1 MARDSP
7 PARGL
12 RGLTSGMSDELGFNK
27 IAGAVLATGLAIF
40 GLGEL
45 SNIIFKYEPPAKSGY
60 AIAVAADAGGAAAVV
75 EAPIDWGTELPKAD
89 VAAGKTITAKCQSC
103 HNFDQGG
110 PNMTGPNLYGVLGR
124 PPGSHPGFAYSDG
137 MKAFGAKQPI
147 WDYEHVNDFITGPQ
161 KYIDGTKM
169 TFVGLKQRQDRINVI
184 AYLHTLGSTLPI
196 PAPKPAAPTATAAA
210 GAGGSASPA
219 ASSAA
224 ASSAAAVV
232 AKK

>member
-1 MARDSP
+1 
-7 PARGL
+7 
-12 RGLTSGMSDELGFNK
+12 MSDELGFNK
-27 IAGAVLATGLAIF
+27 IAGAALATGLAIF

-45 SNIIFKYEPPAKSGY
+45 SNIIFKYEPPAKQGY
-60 AIAVAADAGGAAAVV
+60 AIAVASEGGGGAAV

-89 VAAGKTITAKCQSC
+89 VNAGKTVIAKCQSC

-124 PPGSHPGFAYSDG
+124 APGSHPGFAYSDG
-137 MKAFGAKQPI
+137 MKAFGAKQPT
-147 WDYEHVNDFITGPQ
+147 WDFEHINDFITAPQ

-184 AYLHTLGSTLPI
+184 AYLHTLGSNLPI
-196 PAPKPAAPTATAAA
+196 PAPNPAATATAAA
-210 GAGGSASPA
+210 GAGASGAA
-219 ASSAA
+219 ASGASAA
-224 ASSAAAVV
+224 AAAAPAAAV

>member
-1 MARDSP
+1 
-7 PARGL
+7 
-12 RGLTSGMSDELGFNK
+12 MSDELGFNK

-45 SNIIFKYEPPAKSGY
+45 TNIIFEYQPPAKQGY
-60 AIAVAADAGGAAAVV
+60 AVAVAEEAGGGGAVV

-89 VAAGKTITAKCQSC
+89 VNAGKTVTAKCQSC

-124 PPGSHPGFAYSDG
+124 QPGTHPGFAYSDG
-137 MKAFGAKQPI
+137 MKAFGAKQPV
-147 WDYEHVNDFITGPQ
+147 WDYVHINDFITGPQ

-184 AYLHTLGSTLPI
+184 AYLHTLGSNLPI
-196 PAPKPAAPTATAAA
+196 PAPNPAAAAPA
-210 GAGGSASPA
+210 ASGAPA

-224 ASSAAAVV
+224 AGAAPASASPPAKSAASGAD
-232 AKK
+232 AHP

>member
-1 MARDSP
+1 
-7 PARGL
+7 
-12 RGLTSGMSDELGFNK
+12 MSDELGTNK
-27 IAGAVLATGLAIF
+27 ILGAVLATGLAIF

-45 SNIIFKYEPPAKSGY
+45 SNIIFKYEAPAKMGF
-60 AIAVAADAGGAAAVV
+60 AVVPAADASGGAAAVV
-75 EAPIDWGTELPKAD
+75 ELPIDWGTELPKAD
-89 VAAGKTITAKCQSC
+89 VAAGKTITTKCQSC

-147 WDYEHVNDFITGPQ
+147 WDFEHVNDFITAPQ

-184 AYLHTLGSTLPI
+184 AYLHTLGSNLPI
-196 PAPKPAAPTATAAA
+196 PAPNPAATATAAA
-210 GAGGSASPA
+210 GAGASGAPA
-219 ASSAA
+219 ASGAA
-224 ASSAAAVV
+224 ATSIAAAT
-232 AKK
+232 KK

>member
-1 MARDSP
+1 
-7 PARGL
+7 
-12 RGLTSGMSDELGFNK
+12 MSDELGTNK
-27 IAGAVLATGLAIF
+27 ILGAVLATGLAIF

-45 SNIIFKYEPPAKSGY
+45 SNIIFKYEAPAKMGY
-60 AIAVAADAGGAAAVV
+60 AIVPAAEAGGGGAAAV

-124 PPGSHPGFAYSDG
+124 APGSHPGFAYSDG
-137 MKAFGAKQPI
+137 MKAFGAKQPV
-147 WDYEHVNDFITGPQ
+147 WDFEHIDEFITSPQ

-184 AYLHTLGSTLPI
+184 AYLHTLGSSLPI
-196 PAPKPAAPTATAAA
+196 PAPNPAATATAPA
-210 GAGGSASPA
+210 GAGASGSPA
-219 ASSAA
+219 ASGAVASGAA
-224 ASSAAAVV
+224 ASSAAATS
-232 AKK
+232 AAAATKK